1 MTAFAELEGPMI
13 PLSPRVVRFFLVSA
27 FVLAQARV
35 TQASD
40 IRDTFIASVEG
51 DVRISRGD
59 GHRLD
64 LNKPWQQALAGELL
78 PTGCALASGKGRAEV
93 DFEDGSAI
101 YLAENSLL
109 LFTDLRAADRRTLS
123 KMTLAT
129 GTITV
134 FLQPQD
140 SESFVLETPTGAVR
154 FVKLVNPSF
163 GRWDAYLD
171 ATAFTPQSEKGDDVI
186 GEGFGSRHVAKD
198 QTVYFQG
205 GELIEF
211 RNSVAPPQSLTPSI
225 TPLDSTSTPVPAEI
239 VLKASELFPFTPWQ
253 PILDAVPNL
262 RVVQASESHLA
273 AARGPTFFASSY
285 PPDLSSDWDTW
296 VQAKRQQNSEL
307 TAAAL
312 KASGLSTPVPGLLDM
327 YSHGSFFECP
337 PYGTCW
343 EPTQINDDQ
352 NSAPVPSSAAQ
363 AAAAPQANAPS
374 FPQTVQWREYFDG
387 WCGSVMSQTVS
398 RIAQTPAEL
407 NAILL
412 EKQAARRRSSYI
424 GVYSMGCDTGFWV
437 RRRNRYAR
445 VITPPPRTCHSARCA
460 PVHPPRS
467 LWVRQG
473 NKIGIVPPHP
483 KDEKG
488 HAPVNLKN
496 GVVVPPS
503 RSGARAELFSLDSL
517 RGIKLLDKPPKE
529 FSRQTESA
537 RFQVAAPEIRAHL
550 VQEGLQTKVASF
562 QLTAV
567 PPIRYDFASHN
578 FKMDGKP
585 GAGVRSGQTLLG
597 GISRH
602 GGVNSFADGRSM
614 KYANSFARSQAV
626 AAYRG
631 NSFGSGRGFGSSSFS
646 GGATGRSG
654 GSFSGGF
661 HSSGNGGGFSGHSGG
676 GGGGFSSGG
685 GHAGGGSSGGGW
697 SGGAA
702 SGGGGAGAAG
712 GAGGGG
718 RPH

>member
-1 MTAFAELEGPMI
+1 MV
-13 PLSPRVVRFFLVSA
+13 PLSPRIVRFLLVST
-27 FVLAQARV
+27 FVLAQARFA
-35 TQASD
+35 QASD
-40 IRDTFIASVEG
+40 IRDVFIASVEG
-51 DVRISRGD
+51 DVRISRSD
-59 GHRLD
+59 GHRPD
-64 LNKPWQQALAGELL
+64 LNKPWQQALDGELL
-78 PTGCALASGKGRAEV
+78 QTGCALASGNGRAEV

-109 LFTDLRAADRRTLS
+109 LFTDLSATDRRTLS

-134 FLQPQD
+134 FFQPQD
-140 SESFVLETPTGAVR
+140 SEFFVLETPTGAIS
-154 FVKLVNPSF
+154 FVKSANPSF
-163 GRWDAYLD
+163 GRLDAYLD
-171 ATAFTPQSEKGDDVI
+171 ATAFTPQSDRGDDVI

-205 GELIEF
+205 GELIQF
-211 RNSVAPPQSLTPSI
+211 RDRPAAPQSLTLSI
-225 TPLDSTSTPVPAEI
+225 SPLDSAGEPVPAEI
-239 VLKASELFPFTPWQ
+239 VLKGSELFPYTPWQ
-253 PILDAVPNL
+253 PILHAMPNL
-262 RVVQASESHLA
+262 RIVQASAPHLVA
-273 AARGPTFFASSY
+273 MQGSTYSASSY
-285 PPDLSSDWDTW
+285 PPELSADWDTW
-296 VQAKRQQNSEL
+296 VQGKRQQNAEL

-312 KASGLSTPVPGLLDM
+312 KASGLSTPVPGLRDM
-327 YSHGSFFECP
+327 YSRGSFFECA

-343 EPTQINDDQ
+343 APTQINDDQ
-352 NSAPVPSSAAQ
+352 DSGRVPSSAAQ
-363 AAAAPQANAPS
+363 AGAAPRANSAS
-374 FPQTVQWREYFDG
+374 FPQTVQWEEYFDG

-398 RIAQTPAEL
+398 RVAYTPAEL

-412 EKQAARRRSSYI
+412 EKQIARRRSSYV

-437 RRRNRYAR
+437 RRHNRYAR
-445 VITPPPRTCHSARCA
+445 VMTPQPRPCHSAKCS
-460 PVHPPRS
+460 PVHPPRP
-467 LWVRQG
+467 LWVRQR

-503 RSGARAELFSLDSL
+503 RSGERAGFFSLDSS
-517 RGIKLLDKPPKE
+517 RGVKLLDTPPKE
-529 FSRQTESA
+529 FSRQTELA
-537 RFQVAAPEIRAHL
+537 RLQVAAPEIRAHL

-578 FKMDGKP
+578 FKMEGKAGT
-585 GAGVRSGQTLLG
+585 GARSGHTLVG
-597 GISRH
+597 GINRQ

-631 NSFGSGRGFGSSSFS
+631 NSFGSGRGFGSSAFG

-654 GSFSGGF
+654 GSFSGGS
-661 HSSGNGGGFSGHSGG
+661 HSSGSGGGFSGHSGG
-676 GGGGFSSGG
+676 SGGGFSSGG
-685 GHAGGGSSGGGW
+685 GHAGGGSAGGGW

-702 SGGGGAGAAG
+702 SGGGSAGAAG
-712 GAGGGG
+712 AGGGGG